1 MKELVSVVIPAY
13 NHEKYIQTTIESV
26 IAQTYKNIELLILDD
41 GSSDNTWNKIQ
52 EMREKCER
60 RFVRT
65 LFGRQKN
72 QGVMVSLNKLIA
84 EAQGEY
90 VIFGSSDD
98 VLKPCLVEEEYA
110 FLHTHPDYALAVGD
124 NEIIDADGKRAYW
137 DKKRN
142 LVYEKKNAAY
152 LTFGDFL
159 RRHKNIDWVSE
170 QFGSYGSLLIGNYIP
185 NGNMVRKNI
194 LDKFFPL
201 PNEVLLEDWLMM
213 LQIAKYG
220 KMKYLDKVLFS
231 YRWHMTNSIKQTQK
245 MKRNS
250 EVTRDKEKEICNNLD
265 LSLVRPEVSDA
276 IKNGFLLRYCG
287 IPRIFEVCVY
297 KKIDAKVR
305 VVKLFSVP
313 VLKFSER
320 LK

>member
-72 QGVMVSLNKLIA
+72 QGVMVSLNK
-84 EAQGEY
+84 Q
-90 VIFGSSDD
+90 
-98 VLKPCLVEEEYA
+98 EYA